1 MIFPSQSHHI
11 GNHTAKMASLS
22 CSMTMR
28 STIKLPYVS
37 LAFRSTLLC
46 KSQLSQNYNYTVR
59 PASIVPKRSYSMA
72 RPTGL
77 IASKGIELL
86 SWGTPNGVKA
96 HILLEEL
103 RDAYGLDYTIQGID
117 IGLNVQKEPWFTAI
131 NPNGRIPVLVDHD
144 NNDLAVFEGNAILS
158 YLTRKYDPEHKLS
171 FKIDDDDYTRAES
184 WIGWQHGGIGPM
196 EGQAFH
202 FLGIKPEIPY
212 AIQRYVGET
221 ERLFGVLDK
230 RLADRDYIV
239 GPGRGRYSIA
249 DIALVGWADRLPGTS
264 ISYDQFPNVKAW
276 LARILERPAVK
287 RGLLL
292 PSGKDKP
299 TGLDP
304 VDEETRRKRAELK
317 EVIDQAKEQFG
328 YKYSSP

>member
-1 MIFPSQSHHI
+1 
-11 GNHTAKMASLS
+11 
-22 CSMTMR
+22 MR
-28 STIKLPYVS
+28 STIKLPYMLLS
-37 LAFRSTLLC
+37 FRSTLSC
-46 KSQLSQNYNYTVR
+46 RSQLYQNFNYPLRSAPT
-59 PASIVPKRSYSMA
+59 IPKRSYSMA

-196 EGQAFH
+196 
-202 FLGIKPEIPY
+202 
-212 AIQRYVGET
+212 
-221 ERLFGVLDK
+221 
-230 RLADRDYIV
+230 
-239 GPGRGRYSIA
+239 
-249 DIALVGWADRLPGTS
+249 
-264 ISYDQFPNVKAW
+264 
-276 LARILERPAVK
+276 
-287 RGLLL
+287 
-292 PSGKDKP
+292 
-299 TGLDP
+299 
-304 VDEETRRKRAELK
+304 
-317 EVIDQAKEQFG
+317 
-328 YKYSSP
+328 

>member
-1 MIFPSQSHHI
+1 
-11 GNHTAKMASLS
+11 
-22 CSMTMR
+22 
-28 STIKLPYVS
+28 
-37 LAFRSTLLC
+37 
-46 KSQLSQNYNYTVR
+46 
-59 PASIVPKRSYSMA
+59 MA

-264 ISYDQFPNVKAW
+264 ISYDQFSNVKAW

-304 VDEETRRKRAELK
+304 ADEETRRKRAELK